1 MSRLF
6 TTELAVGVTIISS
19 IITAWPESWSRDYIT
34 SASLRKQT
42 KISFFMLL
50 YMVMSYKNISMGSGG
65 QMSLGPQ
72 PPGSIQSSP
81 RRAQSLP
88 GGIMAPGTT
97 WLKCHPHSCYCMLF
111 LWGRLQLHLNND
123 TMQFKLNQKSKL
135 SPTARYIQCKDYTN
149 LSRQKAWFEGGV

>member
-88 GGIMAPGTT
+88 RGNYGP
-97 WLKCHPHSCYCMLF
+97 
-111 LWGRLQLHLNND
+111 RNNLIE
-123 TMQFKLNQKSKL
+123 M
-135 SPTARYIQCKDYTN
+135 SPA
-149 LSRQKAWFEGGV
+149 